1 MLPPWGSLSNF
12 GSDVPLSSLPMPK
25 AGNSPASPARQR
37 SRMRW
42 TIVGFSALGLTIA
55 YLDRAA
61 LSVAMPHMSDEF
73 HISSAVQG
81 VMLSAFFWTYA
92 LFQVPSGW
100 LLDRFGPRVIYPI
113 AVGWWSIWTALT
125 ALARGVGSVMVFRL
139 GLGIGE
145 APVQPANVKVV
156 SRWFP
161 RKERAFAS
169 SLFDMG
175 QQIGTALSIP
185 VVTALTLYGG
195 WRLSF
200 VVIGL
205 VGLLWIVGWAVV
217 YREPE
222 EHPRVSAAELA
233 HIRSDQGGE
242 TPAEVADGT
251 VPWRELLSDSQ
262 VWALTVG
269 YVFRSLAGAFFLTW
283 YPSYLLDDRGFSE
296 ADFGMVGWIPSLI
309 AIGSTVLGGIVSD
322 RMLASGAS
330 PNLARKVPIVAGLGL
345 SACIGFAPF
354 IQSNVVLMVIL
365 TVSSAAHSF
374 AGAAI
379 LSLPAEVARSSEC
392 VGAVAGFQNFGS
404 QVGNLLSPIAIGLFL
419 ASSGGSYVGP
429 LLGAA
434 VSCLASAAIYLF
446 WVRVKPVAKRDD
458 HPTDPADQNEGT
470 TA

>member
-1 MLPPWGSLSNF
+1 
-12 GSDVPLSSLPMPK
+12 
-25 AGNSPASPARQR
+25 
-37 SRMRW
+37 MRW

-81 VMLSAFFWTYA
+81 VLLSAFFWTYA
-92 LFQVPSGW
+92 LFQIPSGW
-100 LLDRFGPRVIYPI
+100 LLDRFGPRVVYPV
-113 AVGWWSIWTALT
+113 AVGWWSIWTALM
-125 ALARGVGSVMVFRL
+125 AFARGVGSVVVFRL

-145 APVQPANVKVV
+145 APVQPANVKIV

-161 RKERAFAS
+161 RRERAFAS

-185 VVTALTLYGG
+185 VVTALTLFGG

-200 VVIGL
+200 VVIGAA
-205 VGLLWIVGWAVV
+205 GLLWLVGWAVV

-222 EHPRVSAAELA
+222 VHPRVSAAELA
-233 HIRSDQGGE
+233 HIRSDRGGQTSAE
-242 TPAEVADGT
+242 PAVGVT
-251 VPWRELLSDSQ
+251 VPWRDLLSDSQ

-322 RMLASGAS
+322 RMLASGVS

-354 IQSNVVLMVIL
+354 IQSNVMLMVVL

-446 WVRVKPVAKRDD
+446 WVRVKPVTQTRDD
-458 HPTDPADQNEGT
+458 LAGPAGQHEGT